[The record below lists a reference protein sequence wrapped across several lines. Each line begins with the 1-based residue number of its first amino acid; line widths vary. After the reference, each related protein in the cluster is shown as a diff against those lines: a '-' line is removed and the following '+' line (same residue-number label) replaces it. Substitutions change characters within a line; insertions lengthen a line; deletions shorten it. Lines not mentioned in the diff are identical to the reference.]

1 MFITSNPAPKK
12 ASRVG
17 SKFRPN
23 LFFRIFICLPMR
35 DETFVINWII
45 TDSSVQFFYKRYF
58 KELNRHTRK
67 IIDSKCHK
75 EISSK
80 SYAQF
85 IFNILIKTFRLN
97 RMLKPMFHII
107 IPKIVFIGLGP
118 KNTRPFYFK
127 QPLPKFIYCQFLFKF
142 PNQIVNSLEE

>member
-1 MFITSNPAPKK
+1 MMK
-12 ASRVG
+12 ARFVPSDDIWPVVA
-17 SKFRPN
+17 SEN
-23 LFFRIFICLPMR
+23 HEICHLDHAAR
-35 DETFVINWII
+35 N
-45 TDSSVQFFYKRYF
+45 
-58 KELNRHTRK
+58 
-67 IIDSKCHK
+67 K

-118 KNTRPFYFK
+118 G
-127 QPLPKFIYCQFLFKF
+127 
-142 PNQIVNSLEE
+142 